1 MEWMC
6 FINAQSKLGATSV
19 VHAVMQQMR
28 KAQSED
34 LHEACEVSILS
45 SDTDHTPGSCSLCE
59 CKETILQHG
68 SIFMVCMAVSEVPLR
83 YLGARLCLLLHH
95 SIVWVAADL
104 LCAHSRLCF

>member
-83 YLGARLCLLLHH
+83 FFGRPAVPVVASFHCLGGCRLA
-95 SIVWVAADL
+95 VRA
-104 LCAHSRLCF
+104 